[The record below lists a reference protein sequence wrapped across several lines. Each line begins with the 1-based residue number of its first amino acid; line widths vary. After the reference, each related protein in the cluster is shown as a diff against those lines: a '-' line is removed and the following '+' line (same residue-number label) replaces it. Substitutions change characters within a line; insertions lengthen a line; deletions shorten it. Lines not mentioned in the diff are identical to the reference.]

1 MGQDWVGALAIL
13 CVFGTPMLLILT
25 SHHRKMLEMKLR
37 MHNQGDE
44 SLRASVDQLRAE
56 VRSLRDTTTQYDMSF
71 DTALQRIE
79 RRVDSLENHAITS
92 RAEPLRNIEIQSGR

>member
-1 MGQDWVGALAIL
+1 MEGVLSIIFIFSIPLLAI
-13 CVFGTPMLLILT
+13 TT
-25 SHHRKMLEMKLR
+25 THRRKMLEMKLR
-37 MHNQGDE
+37 MHTQGDD
-44 SLRASVDQLRAE
+44 SLRATVDQLRSE

-79 RRVDSLENHAITS
+79 RRVDSLENHAITA